1 MTVELILKIKGS
13 DVVTVGPEDS
23 IEATASLLSAR
34 KIGAVI
40 VKDRDGAVIGVLSER
55 DVVRGIAQAGAAAL
69 AKPVK
74 ELMTGKVVSCRLH
87 DSITEVMGRMT
98 DRRIRHLPVIEDGKL
113 VGMISI
119 GDVVKQRIDDAL
131 LEADELKRY
140 IATG

>member
-34 KIGAVI
+34 KIGAVV
-40 VKDRDGAVIGVLSER
+40 VKDREGGVIGVLSER

-69 AKPVK
+69 TKPVK
-74 ELMTGKVVSCRLH
+74 ELMTGKVVSCRLQ
-87 DSITEVMGRMT
+87 DSVTEVMGRMT

-119 GDVVKQRIDDAL
+119 GDVVKQRIDEAL

>member
-34 KIGAVI
+34 KIGAVV
-40 VKDRDGAVIGVLSER
+40 VKDRDGGVIGVLSER
-55 DVVRGIAQAGAAAL
+55 DVVRGIAQAGASAL
-69 AKPVK
+69 TKPVK
-74 ELMTGKVVSCRLH
+74 DLMTGKVVSCRLQ
-87 DSITEVMGRMT
+87 DSVTEVMGRMT

-119 GDVVKQRIDDAL
+119 GDVVKRRIDEAL

>member
-40 VKDRDGAVIGVLSER
+40 VKDRDGGVIGVLSER

-69 AKPVK
+69 TKPVK
-74 ELMTGKVVSCRLH
+74 ELMTGKVVSCRLQ
-87 DSITEVMGRMT
+87 DSVTEVMGRMT

>member
-1 MTVELILKIKGS
+1 MSVELILKIKGS
-13 DVVTVGPEDS
+13 DVVSVGPEDS

-40 VKDRDGAVIGVLSER
+40 VKDRDGAVVGVLSER
-55 DVVRGIAQAGAAAL
+55 DVVRGIAQFGAAAL
-69 AKPVK
+69 ARPVK
-74 ELMTGKVVSCRLH
+74 DLMTGKVVSCRLQ
-87 DSITEVMGRMT
+87 DSVTDVLGRMT

-113 VGMISI
+113 MGMISI
-119 GDVVKQRIDDAL
+119 GDAVKQRIDEAL